1 MSNLYLYFLWGFAL
15 IILAG
20 VFGTLVDKRI
30 IGYPSARWGA
40 TFAFA
45 TLVIPASRL
54 VGWPFAIGLTLL
66 MSTVINYVFW
76 GTEEL
81 NKNRRPH
88 QAPCQAFRQPD
99 ETLAAHSKES
109 L

>member
-45 TLVIPASRL
+45 TLVIPASR
-54 VGWPFAIGLTLL
+54 
-66 MSTVINYVFW
+66 
-76 GTEEL
+76 
-81 NKNRRPH
+81 
-88 QAPCQAFRQPD
+88 
-99 ETLAAHSKES
+99 
-109 L
+109 

>member
-1 MSNLYLYFLWGFAL
+1 MEVDSPMPTLYLFFLWEL
-15 IILAG
+15 VLVIL
-20 VFGTLVDKRI
+20 VWILGTLVDKRI

-66 MSTVINYVFW
+66 MCTVINYVFW
-76 GTEEL
+76 GTEQIEIEL
-81 NKNRRPH
+81 VKKRLREEK
-88 QAPCQAFRQPD
+88 AG
-99 ETLAAHSKES
+99 SGS
-109 L
+109 

>member
-1 MSNLYLYFLWGFAL
+1 MEVDSPMSNLYLYFLWGFAL

-66 MSTVINYVFW
+66 MCTVFNYVFW
-76 GTEEL
+76 GTEQIEIEL
-81 NKNRRPH
+81 VKKRLREEK
-88 QAPCQAFRQPD
+88 AG
-99 ETLAAHSKES
+99 SGS
-109 L
+109 